1 VLRRPSTFATR
12 LALLGGLALVVRIAY
27 AIYQRRHIPFLFS
40 DATKYTALA
49 NYIAGGK
56 WFTDAYAGNAQTA
69 DHSPL
74 YPLYLSVLALF
85 RSSPTPEFD
94 FVVWSCLLGVAS
106 VVVIGIAGREIL
118 SARVGLVAAGIAAID
133 PAMWVHDGLLLS
145 ESMAILMTSL
155 IILFAYR
162 LWRTPSLWNV
172 AWLGVFC
179 GLGTLSRSELALSV
193 PLVLLPLALRAAGDW
208 KRRISLLV
216 VGGLFAGLAVAPWII
231 YNRTRFDEPVMLTT
245 NFGRTMAAA
254 KCNEAINSD
263 LIGAQSYGCLQKIE
277 ARHGIVPGTDE
288 SKADRIYRSEAWK
301 YVREHP
307 GSTVK
312 QVAASWARIFGL
324 YQPFKPTTS
333 KFVEATQGTVVA
345 LFVLLSFYVLFPAA
359 IVGGV
364 FLHRRGVPVWPLASF
379 GVMILFSVTL
389 TFAQQRYRA
398 IGEPSMVILT
408 AVLIEEI
415 LRRRRG
421 EPAVEDTAPDAV
433 PELAEA

>member
-1 VLRRPSTFATR
+1 VLRRPTTFATR

-27 AIYQRRHIPFLFS
+27 AIYQRRHIPFPFS

-49 NYIAGGK
+49 NYIADGK

-74 YPLYLSVLALF
+74 YPLYLSILALF

-94 FVVWSCLLGVAS
+94 FVVWSCFLGVAS

-118 SARVGLVAAGIAAID
+118 SARLGLIAAGIAAID

-145 ESMAILMTSL
+145 ESMAILMTSC

-162 LWRTPSLWNV
+162 LWRVPSIWNV
-172 AWLGVFC
+172 VWLGVFC

-193 PLVLLPLALRAAGDW
+193 PLVLLPLALRATGADW
-208 KRRISLLV
+208 KRRFTLLI
-216 VGGLFAGLAVAPWII
+216 VGGLFAGIVVAPWII
-231 YNRTRFDEPVMLTT
+231 YNRGRFDEPVMLTT

-254 KCNEAINSD
+254 KCNDAVKSN
-263 LIGAQSYGCLQKIE
+263 LIGAQSYGCLQRIE
-277 ARHGIVPGTDE
+277 TRNGIVPGYDE

-307 GSTVK
+307 GATVK
-312 QVAASWARIFGL
+312 QVAASWARIFGV
-324 YQPFKPTTS
+324 YQPFRPTTS
-333 KFVEATQGTVVA
+333 KFVEATSGTVVA
-345 LFVLLSFYVLFPAA
+345 LFALLSFYVLFPAA
-359 IVGGV
+359 IAGG
-364 FLHRRGVPVWPLASF
+364 FYLHRRKVPVWPLASF

-398 IGEPSMVILT
+398 VAEPSMVILT

-415 LRRRRG
+415 IRRRRPSETAAEA
-421 EPAVEDTAPDAV
+421 EPETRA
-433 PELAEA
+433 LAEA